1 MSGARAGV
9 GPLSYNLRLPCAFLS
24 G

>member
-1 MSGARAGV
+1 MSGAGAGV
-9 GPLSYNLRLPCAFLS
+9 GPLSYNLRLPCDFLC